1 MHIYLLFTRLAHY
14 RAHTPYHLPV
24 PSTYTSYHC
33 PTSTEPHSK
42 IFALHLGVCL
52 RGTIYRKTA
61 EALQSF
67 EYSNLTRLLKI
78 LFVLAITALHC
89 LSAAST
95 SLQKQLSIGE
105 RKNYGNADL
114 LQKQILCQLILL
126 HQALSI
132 VPRRYTYHITLI
144 IPSNQIKNAPHQ

>member
-1 MHIYLLFTRLAHY
+1 MYLLFTRLAHH
-14 RAHTPYHLPV
+14 RAHAPYHLPV

-105 RKNYGNADL
+105 RKNFRNASGLQL
-114 LQKQILCQLILL
+114 LK
-126 HQALSI
+126 AV
-132 VPRRYTYHITLI
+132 VPRRKLYYITLSSY
-144 IPSNQIKNAPHQ
+144 PQIKSKLNQKYIKNKPNQ

>member
-1 MHIYLLFTRLAHY
+1 MVLLLVLRKNELHGIMI
-14 RAHTPYHLPV
+14 LEPV
-24 PSTYTSYHC
+24 
-33 PTSTEPHSK
+33 
-42 IFALHLGVCL
+42 
-52 RGTIYRKTA
+52 
-61 EALQSF
+61 EASRN
-67 EYSNLTRLLKI
+67 S
-78 LFVLAITALHC
+78 FVLAITALHC

-105 RKNYGNADL
+105 RKNFGNADL

-144 IPSNQIKNAPHQ
+144 IPSN